1 MHTVVVHVRMLISL
15 HCLLFDQNMS
25 GVSVSL
31 GTKSIAFSLQEVHVY
46 SVHRCLH
53 TCM

>member
-1 MHTVVVHVRMLISL
+1 MLISL

-46 SVHRCLH
+46 SVHIGVCIHVLYVVINAW
-53 TCM
+53 